1 MWVPVNV
8 KAQSAEIIGDRGIG
22 LPPLNRF
29 LAIRLIEQTKVSIML
44 GGFRHLPL
52 ADLTKLEEILV
63 RLFHALSPETIFQ
76 RFGRLLKT
84 MPPDLLSRHTQI
96 DYDREMA
103 LVVFPK
109 GSDEI
114 IAVGRVTERPGQS
127 EADLGMTVADA
138 WQCHGLA
145 TC

>member
-1 MWVPVNV
+1 M
-8 KAQSAEIIGDRGIG
+8 I
-22 LPPLNRF
+22 
-29 LAIRLIEQTKVSIML
+29 
-44 GGFRHLPL
+44 
-52 ADLTKLEEILV
+52 

-76 RFGRLLKT
+76 RFGRLLKA

-109 GSDEI
+109 GDDEI
-114 IAVGRVTERPGQS
+114 IAVGRITERPGEN

-138 WQCHGLA
+138 WHGRGLGDLLMKQLLKIAQQRRIKRILGVISPDNASMLNIARKYRAALIETEDGNFLA
-145 TC
+145 AMNVKETKK